1 MNEKMPQTVTVDS
14 IAEILA
20 AIMIPILADGADDDE

>member
-1 MNEKMPQTVTVDS
+1 MSDKMPQTVTVES

-20 AIMIPILADGADDDE
+20 AIMIPIIADDGEDSK